1 MDSHD
6 FGLSESNFSM
16 SKRSANKQASRIR
29 SNTAFGDQHKK
40 KEKKEFYAF
49 QGAKF
54 TSYTG
59 DAGNAEEEEDDE
71 F

>member
-1 MDSHD
+1 MESHD

-16 SKRSANKQASRIR
+16 SKRSQVTRANSKTKMQ
-29 SNTAFGDQHKK
+29 
-40 KEKKEFYAF
+40 KEPGQKKEFYAF

-59 DAGNAEEEEDDE
+59 DQIDDYEDDE